1 MKLKDKD
8 YIQELFSEKLSQL
21 ESPVRPDLWNGIQ
34 AQLGASAAAS
44 SVVAKGISTAAK
56 WWIGIAA
63 TAVTATGIYV
73 AIPSDDVNP
82 KEVIS
87 QNSTEKNDISN
98 ESTIS
103 SSSTVSS
110 ESAISDES
118 RVLASESTRKN
129 QSTNQTFVADNS
141 DNLSTPIIVKQRI
154 EKDDF
159 DDSSIGFVD
168 GNSTTR
174 NQPRIE
180 KQPKSVPTIE
190 NVVRDSANLKPV
202 IGVIKELP
210 NVITPN
216 GDYIN
221 DYFQLE
227 MENITDFV
235 ITIMNERNQVVFKSA
250 DQNFKWDGGD
260 FPDGKGYFYMITC
273 VDTNGNKINKLN
285 PLEIKRTK

>member
-1 MKLKDKD
+1 MKDKD

>member
-1 MKLKDKD
+1 MKDKD

-56 WWIGIAA
+56 WWIGVAA

-82 KEVIS
+82 KETIS
-87 QNSTEKNDISN
+87 QNSTEKRDISN

-103 SSSTVSS
+103 PTSTVSS
-110 ESAISDES
+110 ESTNSDQS
-118 RVLASESTRKN
+118 RVLTSESTSIN
-129 QSTNQTFVADNS
+129 QSTNQTVVADNT
-141 DNLSTPIIVKQRI
+141 DNSSTPYIVKQRI
-154 EKDDF
+154 EKDDA
-159 DDSSIGFVD
+159 DNSSIGFVD
-168 GNSTTR
+168 GNSTTH

-202 IGVIKELP
+202 VGVIKELP

-250 DQNFKWDGGD
+250 DQNFKWDGAD